1 MTDDTEF
8 VSVRL
13 PADVA
18 NWLREY
24 ATANNLIRAGKPN
37 MGGSIISAIRE
48 RMNGIE
54 TMSNN
59 VGQIDIQAIVNTAIA
74 PLIAKIDK
82 LEDDY
87 QHAIIN
93 AKHEMRMFVIQGVTG
108 AIDKPYFGIV
118 DNDGDAPDALP
129 IIEAIALAGDKKQV
143 PKKHLL
149 DAQPIIEAIAPDS
162 PAAVIER
169 ERLSHKNLSELRKE
183 YRKVIPYEQR
193 NNEKSTKAEYATR
206 DYIIDA
212 ILKHQSLTP

>member
-74 PLIAKIDK
+74 SQLADIQVAIKDEYGASFRGITGNFNDALQQRDREID
-82 LEDDY
+82 E
-87 QHAIIN
+87 IN
-93 AKHEMRMFVIQGVTG
+93 AR
-108 AIDKPYFGIV
+108 
-118 DNDGDAPDALP
+118 
-129 IIEAIALAGDKKQV
+129 IEALSSEATVSAKKPLLQIAREKTLA
-143 PKKHLL
+143 
-149 DAQPIIEAIAPDS
+149 A
-162 PAAVIER
+162 
-169 ERLSHKNLSELRKE
+169 
-183 YRKVIPYEQR
+183 
-193 NNEKSTKAEYATR
+193 
-206 DYIIDA
+206 
-212 ILKHQSLTP
+212 